1 MVSRTTLKVLVCSER
16 WDVNRKKIKWQPANL
31 RLPGKRSLKQCIC
44 VSVVIDTCSAAVG
57 SLSSI
62 ACAALLFLMVI
73 AAANGVAPALSLI
86 VRLSAGWD
94 SNSEMMV

>member
-1 MVSRTTLKVLVCSER
+1 M
-16 WDVNRKKIKWQPANL
+16 
-31 RLPGKRSLKQCIC
+31 
-44 VSVVIDTCSAAVG
+44 SVVIDTCSAAVG